1 MAKGNSFRKL
11 KYSEWRPIGVCDDAP
26 PGVQKA
32 QMFTREDFLII
43 TGTGV
48 DRQNWRKH
56 PEVMKLLNKYALK
69 LAGQSTK
76 TSNMI
81 QPKVSKIS
89 LVGAV
94 MKLVV
99 TPTLNKESKDG
110 KLQLFQIEFE
120 DIGKKKKTPWKLILG
135 ILITILVLLCILL
148 GVALYK
154 KAQSKQYKPGAY
166 KTTSFTTS
174 FCDDS
179 GDISLYKRQLDE
191 ANRILQ
197 VKADDLFY
205 QGKTAAELNCMEQL
219 PQVLLREH
227 RFLKCFALV
236 RRFGLISQL
245 PRSELMKINACQ
257 RSICRKSRSANFP
270 ACFQ

>member
-1 MAKGNSFRKL
+1 MAQGNSFKKL

-43 TGTGV
+43 TGPEV

-56 PEVMKLLNKYALK
+56 PQVMKLLNKYALK
-69 LAGQSTK
+69 LAKQSTRTK
-76 TSNMI
+76 NMI

-135 ILITILVLLCILL
+135 ILVTILVLLCILL
-148 GVALYK
+148 AFAIYQ
-154 KAQSKQYKPGAY
+154 KAQTKQYKTKTY
-166 KTTSFTTS
+166 KPTSFTTS

-179 GDISLYKRQLDE
+179 TDISKFRRQLDE

-205 QGKTAAELNCMEQL
+205 QGRIAAELNCGEQFS
-219 PQVLLREH
+219 QVTLQEN
-227 RFLKCFALV
+227 RFLQCFTLV
-236 RRFGLISQL
+236 RRFGLTLQL
-245 PRSELMKINACQ
+245 SGQDKMKINACR
-257 RSICRKSRSANFP
+257 RSICRKKRTANSP
-270 ACFQ
+270 ACFD

>member
-1 MAKGNSFRKL
+1 MAQGSSYKKL
-11 KYSEWRPIGVCDDAP
+11 KYSEWRPIGVCDDAA

-32 QMFTREDFLII
+32 QMFTREDFLTI
-43 TGTGV
+43 TGPGV

-69 LAGQSTK
+69 LAKQSSR
-76 TSNMI
+76 TSGMI
-81 QPKVSKIS
+81 QPKVTNIS

-135 ILITILVLLCILL
+135 MLITILILLCILL
-148 GVALYK
+148 GIAIYK
-154 KAQSKQYKPGAY
+154 KAQSRQYQPRTFKSDSY
-166 KTTSFTTS
+166 TTS
-174 FCDDS
+174 FCEDS
-179 GDISLYKRQLDE
+179 TDVNRYRRQLDE

-197 VKADDLFY
+197 VKTDDLFY
-205 QGKTAAELNCMEQL
+205 QGKIAAELDCVEQL
-219 PQVLLREH
+219 SRASFQED
-227 RFLKCFALV
+227 RFLKCFSLV

-245 PRSELMKINACQ
+245 PRAELMKINACQ
-257 RSICRKSRSANFP
+257 RSVCRKSRSANSP